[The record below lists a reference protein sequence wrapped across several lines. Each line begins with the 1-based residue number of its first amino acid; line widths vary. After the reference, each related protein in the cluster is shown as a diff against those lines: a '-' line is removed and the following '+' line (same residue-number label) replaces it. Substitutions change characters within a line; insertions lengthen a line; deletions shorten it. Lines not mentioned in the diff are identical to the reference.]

1 MQNLEKLIE
10 EGAFLCNPPATEEA
24 ILEAEQKLSAI
35 IPNLKIPSDY
45 VNFLKKNNGCFL
57 QASYYFVVEGI
68 TDEYG
73 DKISTFNSTQELPL
87 RFINQQGADGYEIYN
102 NHTQQMEIFYF
113 WSDEVLTIGVAHLR
127 GILLIGYKEHNYN
140 QIFYI
145 ESPDYDTYP
154 TLTKIADSLDEFL
167 GMMKKREDE

>member
-1 MQNLEKLIE
+1 MQNLEKLIA
-10 EGAFLCNPPATEEA
+10 EGAFLCNTPATEEA
-24 ILEAEQKLSAI
+24 ILAAEQKLSAI

-57 QASYYFVVEGI
+57 QASYYFIVERI

-73 DKISTFNSTQELPL
+73 DGILGINSTEELPYW
-87 RFINQQGADGYEIYN
+87 FTNAQCAEGIDIYN
-102 NHTQQMEIFYF
+102 NHTQQMEVHHF
-113 WSDEVLTIGVAHLR
+113 WSDEVLIITPTHMR
-127 GILLIGYKEHNYN
+127 GSVLIGYKEHNYN
-140 QIFYI
+140 KIFYI